1 MKSPEETLAAL
12 FALQD
17 QIEADAARLLRGA
30 QAIKSV
36 LKRQPLDAALPELLA
51 ELRHTSDAIKTA
63 ATRCRT
69 ALVEHAD
76 AEHEKEMA
84 DRPKWRP
91 NRHASPGQRVRRG
104 MLKRGCLVG
113 DIDAP
118 GFGL

>member
-1 MKSPEETLAAL
+1 MKAPEDTLANL
-12 FALQD
+12 FTLQE
-17 QIEADAARLLRGA
+17 QIEAEAAKLLRDA

-36 LKRQPLDAALPELLA
+36 LKRQPLDVALPELLT
-51 ELRHTSDAIKTA
+51 ELRRTSDAIKTT

-84 DRPKWRP
+84 ERPKWRP

-104 MLKRGCLVG
+104 MLKRGCMVG

-118 GFGL
+118 GFGV

>member
-1 MKSPEETLAAL
+1 MKSPEDTLAAL
-12 FALQD
+12 FDLQA
-17 QIEADAARLLRGA
+17 QMEADAAKLLRDA
-30 QAIKSV
+30 QTIKTV

-51 ELRHTSDAIKTA
+51 ELRRTSDTIKTT
-63 ATRCRT
+63 ATRCRS

-76 AEHEKEMA
+76 AEHAQEMA
-84 DRPKWRP
+84 SRPKWRP
-91 NRHASPGQRVRRG
+91 SKHASPGQRVRRG